1 MRHRSQSNPIGC
13 RTLFFIFAL
22 AAALLSSGC
31 AGAVGGS
38 NSSSGIQGLSV
49 TPASLSFGSVN
60 TGGSATQSAT
70 LTNSGSSSISI
81 ANVSVSGAGFSVN
94 GVPSG
99 LTLSPG
105 QSATLTAKFSPSSAG
120 AVSGGATLTSSDAS
134 AAVVALSGTGVSG
147 ASHSVTLT
155 WGPSGSKV
163 AGYRAYRATSSGGQY
178 TALNSAVNPLLQYT
192 DSTVQ
197 SGATYYY
204 VVTSVAA
211 DSTESVYSSQVS
223 AVIPKP

>member
-1 MRHRSQSNPIGC
+1 MRHTFQFDLVRCRSV
-13 RTLFFIFAL
+13 LFIFGL
-22 AAALLSSGC
+22 AALLFSAGC

-70 LTNSGSSSISI
+70 LTNSGSSLISI
-81 ANVSVSGAGFSVN
+81 TNVSVSGAGFSVS

-105 QSATLTAKFSPSSAG
+105 QSATLTAKFSPASTG
-120 AVSGGATLTSSDAS
+120 AVTGGATLTTSDAS
-134 AAVVALSGTGVSG
+134 AAVPLSGTGVSG
-147 ASHSVTLT
+147 ASHAVTLI
-155 WGPSGSKV
+155 WAPSTSKV

-197 SGATYYY
+197 PGATYYY

-211 DSTESVYSSQVS
+211 DSTESLYSSQVS

>member
-1 MRHRSQSNPIGC
+1 MRH
-13 RTLFFIFAL
+13 LFHFVRERLGSVLFIFTL
-22 AAALLSSGC
+22 MFGLLSSGC
-31 AGAVGGS
+31 VGATGS
-38 NSSSGIQGLSV
+38 PSDSGIPGLTV

-60 TGGSATQSAT
+60 MGGSATQPAT
-70 LTNSGSSSISI
+70 LKNSGSSSISI
-81 ANVSVSGAGFSVN
+81 ANVSISGAGFSVS

-105 QSATLTAKFSPSSAG
+105 QSATLTAKCSPSSAG
-120 AVSGGATLTSSDAS
+120 AVSGSATLTASDTS
-134 AAVVALSGTGVSG
+134 AALVALSGTGVSG

-155 WGPSGSKV
+155 WSPSSSKV
-163 AGYRAYRATSSGGQY
+163 AGYRAYRATSSGGPY

-211 DSTESVYSSQVS
+211 DTSESGYSTQVN